1 MVVGL
6 FASTRPDR
14 RWTEELRVV
23 NRNQVLINLAI
34 IAVITAAILIGF
46 FGLSPENSL
55 KLKLGLDLRS
65 GTHITLRLLEVK
77 DPETGE
83 VVRVNEEIRNR
94 SIQVFT
100 RRLNAVG
107 TSEILIAPAGL
118 DRIIVEIPEMT
129 DLEKAKELVKKAG
142 RLEFKEKRLVD
153 GAVEWRTRMD
163 GRYIAKASV
172 GRGMGE
178 GAWTVDFQLTN
189 RGARVFGDLTSELVN
204 QPLGIF
210 FDNSMISEP
219 VVREAITGGSGQIS
233 GGFSLEEA
241 NELANILNAGAL
253 PVDVEI
259 LEAYTISP
267 TLGED
272 SLRRSQ
278 IASLMGIGIV
288 ILYMLFYYRIP
299 GLVASMALVVY
310 SIWVLG
316 CMVIPGLEFVLT
328 LPGIAG
334 FVLSIGM
341 AVDANVLQFERVK
354 EELWNGRTV
363 RAALDHGFHRAFS
376 SILDG
381 HVTTFL
387 GALVLFWF
395 GASSVKGFGITLM
408 LGTAMSMVTAVWV
421 TRQLLYFMTDFLK
434 IDDQSMYGA

>member
-1 MVVGL
+1 M
-6 FASTRPDR
+6 
-14 RWTEELRVV
+14 
-23 NRNQVLINLAI
+23 NRNQVMINLAI
-34 IAVITAAILIGF
+34 IAAITAAILLGF

-83 VVRVNEEIRNR
+83 VVRIDEQIRNR

-100 RRLNAVG
+100 RRLNAIG

-129 DLEKAKELVKKAG
+129 DLEKAKNLVKKAG

-172 GRGMGE
+172 AKQGMGDDSWAIE
-178 GAWTVDFQLTN
+178 FQMTSK
-189 RGARVFGDLTSELVN
+189 GTRVFGDLTTELVN

-210 FDNSMISEP
+210 FDNAMVSEP
-219 VVREAITGGSGQIS
+219 VVREPITGGSGQIS
-233 GGFSLEEA
+233 GAFTLQEA
-241 NELANILNAGAL
+241 NDLANILNAGAL

-259 LEAYTISP
+259 LEAYTVSP
-267 TLGED
+267 TLGEE
-272 SLRRSQ
+272 SLHRSQ
-278 IASLMGIGIV
+278 IASLLGIGIV
-288 ILYMLFYYRIP
+288 MLYMLFYYRIP
-299 GLVASMALVVY
+299 GLVASVALVVY
-310 SIWVLG
+310 SVWVLG

-354 EELWNGRTV
+354 EELWNGRSV
-363 RAALDHGFHRAFS
+363 RAALDHGFDRAFA

-387 GALVLFWF
+387 GAMILFWF

-408 LGTAMSMVTAVWV
+408 LGTALSMVTAVWV
-421 TRQLLYFMTDFLK
+421 TRQLLYFLTDFLK